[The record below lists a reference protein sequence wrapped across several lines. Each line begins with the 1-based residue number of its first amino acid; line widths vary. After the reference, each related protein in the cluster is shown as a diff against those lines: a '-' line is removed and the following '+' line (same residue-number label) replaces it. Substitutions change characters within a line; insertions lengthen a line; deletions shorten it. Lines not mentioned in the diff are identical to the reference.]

1 VKLYDFSVYAER
13 REAQRDAERIE
24 ALKHNL
30 NDPGVMDTFK
40 QHVND
45 YLVLHADVLQR
56 AS

>member
-1 VKLYDFSVYAER
+1 VKLYDFSVYAKR
-13 REAQRDAERIE
+13 REAQREAERIE